1 MGCEV
6 GIRPV
11 SSKESIKTAYLHLTT
26 IGKHQVTEDGVCD
39 GLNGHW
45 DDGGCVAVAKYGR
58 LNCPQT
64 EEKRKKKGR
73 HDSASPVMPHQSHQN
88 RNRLVPQ
95 SEQSEHLRC

>member
-1 MGCEV
+1 M
-6 GIRPV
+6 

-45 DDGGCVAVAKYGR
+45 DDGVCVAVAKYGR

-64 EEKRKKKGR
+64 EEKRKKNGQKLNNCAINCANGDAFVR
-73 HDSASPVMPHQSHQN
+73 RGGSAHK
-88 RNRLVPQ
+88 
-95 SEQSEHLRC
+95 